1 MRMLAQFNHLYSG
14 ILMAAGS
21 WGVTVIFVLILQTR
35 RRSAAPGVKMGGAY
49 LWQPSL
55 DLAWRFC
62 LLLVFSRILLGDLPT
77 RSERLLS
84 GLFLLLLCPLSI
96 VNLILMWRRRRP
108 EPLALSRGAL
118 FAGIQ
123 RLAGKAQIQRLS
135 IYLLPPD
142 SLPRLPAPP
151 GPAVRIHRRFLDV
164 MSRAEIDAL
173 AARQLARL
181 QRANFDALLLVGA
194 LAAVG
199 LCVLLHPGLAGWWL
213 LFAGLVAVETAA
225 LALYLPRAEMQSD
238 LRAIALTGNADAF
251 FSALGE
257 SARLNGAPLDLPALQ
272 KTAQR
277 AGVTPDRLRA
287 LLQPQ
292 PRPAEDRFPTS
303 GDYATVG
310 F

>member
-1 MRMLAQFNHLYSG
+1 MVV
-14 ILMAAGS
+14 GS
-21 WGVTVIFVLILQTR
+21 WVDVKCLVLLLQSR
-35 RRSAAPGVKMGGAY
+35 HRSADLGVKLGGAY
-49 LWQPSL
+49 WCQAALL
-55 DLAWRFC
+55 LAWNLC
-62 LLLVFSRILLGDLPT
+62 LLLLLFGQAQTRSPLVPSYLWIVYYLLFLGSRIL
-77 RSERLLS
+77 ERRL
-84 GLFLLLLCPLSI
+84 
-96 VNLILMWRRRRP
+96 

-118 FAGIQ
+118 LAGICK
-123 RLAGKAQIQRLS
+123 LAGKARVPRPS
-135 IYLLPPD
+135 VYLLPPD
-142 SLPRLPAPP
+142 SPPRLLVLLR
-151 GPAVRIHRRFLDV
+151 PAVLIHRRFLDV
-164 MSRAEIDAL
+164 MSHAEIDAL

-181 QRANFDALLLVGA
+181 QGPFLRPVDAYLLAGA
-194 LAAVG
+194 LAAAG
-199 LCVLLHPGLAGWWL
+199 LCELLHVGMAGWWL
-213 LFAGLVAVETAA
+213 LFLALVAVETAA

-292 PRPAEDRFPTS
+292 PRPAEDRYPTS